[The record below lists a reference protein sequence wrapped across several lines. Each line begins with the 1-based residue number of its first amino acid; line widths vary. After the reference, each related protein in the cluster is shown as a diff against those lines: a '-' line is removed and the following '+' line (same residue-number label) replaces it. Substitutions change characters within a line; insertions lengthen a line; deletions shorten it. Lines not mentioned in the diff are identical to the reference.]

1 MKYIKPNSM
10 TWWMSVLPIAA
21 GIIVATADLHGQLAL
36 VAVVDSLT
44 GGAEPAIL
52 INAGL
57 AGIGLRAA
65 L

>member
-1 MKYIKPNSM
+1 MKYIKPESF
-10 TWWMSVLPIAA
+10 TWWMSLIPVIA
-21 GIIVATADLHGQLAL
+21 GIIVATADLHGQVAL
-36 VAVVDSLT
+36 VAVVNSLT